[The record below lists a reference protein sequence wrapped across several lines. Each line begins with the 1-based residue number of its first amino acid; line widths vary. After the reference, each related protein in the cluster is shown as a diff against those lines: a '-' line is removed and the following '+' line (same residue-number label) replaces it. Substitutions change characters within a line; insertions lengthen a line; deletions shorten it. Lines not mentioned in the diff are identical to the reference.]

1 MRRTLAAATTAVA
14 LAAALSGCG
23 RTVSPA
29 TAVKGWASAGSFS
42 QGVQT
47 LRRDATRIHRAIAAG
62 RPAIQVRTDC
72 LELFQDANGENTD
85 LLPSPDPQLTAHLS
99 ASYDGFVHASDQ
111 CSSSPGRA
119 ATLVVVDHGLARAI
133 GDLYAAVLRYE
144 AVVGAPLG
152 VPGLQ

>member
-1 MRRTLAAATTAVA
+1 MRRAVAAATTAVA
-14 LAAALSGCG
+14 LAAVLSGCG

-29 TAVKGWASAGSFS
+29 TAMKGWASAGSFS

-47 LRRDATRIHRAIAAG
+47 LRRDATRIHRAIAAAS
-62 RPAIQVRTDC
+62 PAIVVRTAC

-85 LLPSPDPQLTAHLS
+85 LLPTPDPQLTAHLS

-133 GDLYAAVLRYE
+133 GDLYAAVFRYE